1 MMIIECINCNKK
13 FEVDPDLI
21 PEKGRYI
28 QCGSCNHKWFF
39 KKDIEETI
47 LEINDEIP
55 INEIKEEIKITKDF
69 NIEKADEKKITEEI
83 LEEKIE
89 IKQNNHEKTLKKSN
103 ILNKII
109 SYLIVAIISFV
120 ALIIVLDTFKT
131 PLNNIF
137 PNLELIL
144 FNLYETFED
153 IGLFLKDLIK

>member
-1 MMIIECINCNKK
+1 MIIVCTNCNKK
-13 FEVDPDLI
+13 FEVDPRLI
-21 PEKGRYI
+21 PEKGRSI
-28 QCGSCNHKWFF
+28 QCGSCDHKWFY
-39 KKDIEETI
+39 KKGAQETI
-47 LEINDEIP
+47 SEINDVTTGG
-55 INEIKEEIKITKDF
+55 EIKQEIKIT
-69 NIEKADEKKITEEI
+69 EHVADEKKIIEES
-83 LEEKIE
+83 IE
-89 IKQNNHEKTLKKSN
+89 DKVEFKQNNKEKPLKKSN

>member
-1 MMIIECINCNKK
+1 MIIVCTNCNKK
-13 FEVDPDLI
+13 FEVDPELI
-21 PEKGRYI
+21 PEKGRSI
-28 QCGSCNHKWFF
+28 QCGSCDHKWFY
-39 KKDIEETI
+39 KKEAQETTS
-47 LEINDEIP
+47 EINDVTTVDQ
-55 INEIKEEIKITKDF
+55 IKQEIKITEDV
-69 NIEKADEKKITEEI
+69 AGEKKIIEEI
-83 LEEKIE
+83 VEDKIE
-89 IKQNNHEKTLKKSN
+89 LKQNNQEKHIKKSN

-109 SYLIVAIISFV
+109 SYLIVASISFV

>member
-1 MMIIECINCNKK
+1 MIIECTNCNKK
-13 FEVDPDLI
+13 FEVDPELI
-21 PEKGRYI
+21 PEKGRSI

-47 LEINDEIP
+47 LEINNEIP

>member
-1 MMIIECINCNKK
+1 MIIECINCNKK
-13 FEVDPDLI
+13 FEVDPELI
-21 PEKGRYI
+21 PEKGRSI
-28 QCGSCNHKWFF
+28 QCGSCNHKWFY
-39 KKDIEETI
+39 KKDTQETI
-47 LEINDEIP
+47 LETNDEVPLDEIEQ
-55 INEIKEEIKITKDF
+55 EIKVTKDVI
-69 NIEKADEKKITEEI
+69 NKKADEKKITEEI
-83 LEEKIE
+83 EKERTEIKPNNEEKP
-89 IKQNNHEKTLKKSN
+89 LKKSN

-137 PNLELIL
+137 PNLELLL

>member
-1 MMIIECINCNKK
+1 MIIVCTNCNKK
-13 FEVDPDLI
+13 FEVDPELI
-21 PEKGRYI
+21 PEKGRSI
-28 QCGSCNHKWFF
+28 QCGSCNHKWFY
-39 KKDIEETI
+39 KKDTQETI
-47 LEINDEIP
+47 LEINNEAAVDEI
-55 INEIKEEIKITKDF
+55 KQEIKITEDV
-69 NIEKADEKKITEEI
+69 ADEKKIIEEI
-83 LEEKIE
+83 VEDKIE
-89 IKQNNHEKTLKKSN
+89 FKQNNEEKPLKKSN

>member
-1 MMIIECINCNKK
+1 MIIVCTNCNKK
-13 FEVDPDLI
+13 FEVDPELI
-21 PEKGRYI
+21 PEKGRSI
-28 QCGSCNHKWFF
+28 QCGSCDHKWFY
-39 KKDIEETI
+39 KKGAQETI
-47 LEINDEIP
+47 SEINDVTTGD
-55 INEIKEEIKITKDF
+55 EIKQEIKI
-69 NIEKADEKKITEEI
+69 IEHVADEKKIIEES
-83 LEEKIE
+83 IE
-89 IKQNNHEKTLKKSN
+89 DKVEFKQNNHEKTLKKSN

>member
-1 MMIIECINCNKK
+1 MIIECTNCNKK
-13 FEVDPDLI
+13 FEVDPELI
-21 PEKGRYI
+21 PEKGRSI

-39 KKDIEETI
+39 KKDIQESI
-47 LEINDEIP
+47 LEINDEIS
-55 INEIKEEIKITKDF
+55 INEIKEEIKITKDV

-83 LEEKIE
+83 LEERIE
-89 IKQNNHEKTLKKSN
+89 IKQNNEEKPLKKSN

-109 SYLIVAIISFV
+109 SYLVVAIISFV

-137 PNLELIL
+137 PNLELLL

-153 IGLFLKDLIK
+153 IGLFVKDLIK

>member
-1 MMIIECINCNKK
+1 MIIVCTNCNKK
-13 FEVDPDLI
+13 FEVDPELI
-21 PEKGRYI
+21 PEKGRSI
-28 QCGSCNHKWFF
+28 QCGSCDHKWFY
-39 KKDIEETI
+39 KKEAQETTA
-47 LEINDEIP
+47 EINDVTTVD
-55 INEIKEEIKITKDF
+55 EIKQEIKITEDVD
-69 NIEKADEKKITEEI
+69 DEKKIIEES
-83 LEEKIE
+83 IE
-89 IKQNNHEKTLKKSN
+89 DKVEFKQNNKEKPLKKSN